1 LFLYGKSTASC
12 TRNFAA
18 ALPSDISPG
27 RIRKVSG
34 GSTQRAVVRMARW
47 REHVDIRR
55 ETDMQII
62 RDLKAEVRDTTA
74 AWHRDRTA
82 KAHGAM
88 TSARSRLALARWL
101 IRAGISIEG
110 APGAGLSKQ

>member
-1 LFLYGKSTASC
+1 
-12 TRNFAA
+12 
-18 ALPSDISPG
+18 
-27 RIRKVSG
+27 
-34 GSTQRAVVRMARW
+34 
-47 REHVDIRR
+47 
-55 ETDMQII
+55 MQII

-110 APGAGLSKQ
+110 APGGGTVETVSAFAGHRARSQIKPPSG